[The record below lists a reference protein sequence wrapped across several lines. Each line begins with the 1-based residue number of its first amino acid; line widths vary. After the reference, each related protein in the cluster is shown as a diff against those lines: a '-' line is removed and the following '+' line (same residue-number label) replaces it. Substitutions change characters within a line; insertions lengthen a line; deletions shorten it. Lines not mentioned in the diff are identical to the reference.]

1 LSELLTSSSCDFSR
15 LESFLNFGEVPS
27 EVLRLRNFSLSK
39 KQQEIQDINGFFEK
53 KIVIYY

>member
-39 KQQEIQDINGFFEK
+39 KTAGNAGYLK
-53 KIVIYY
+53 KSVICY